1 MAPVDT
7 TKLEFPKTAE
17 DEEPTASLLKVLAL
31 LIQLEDDAQHSIE
44 AAKVDDP
51 KTKKTPP
58 LIAEAQYEVL
68 AANLLK
74 SLALGFKLEPL
85 KVRHLSM

>member
-7 TKLEFPKTAE
+7 PKLEFPKIAE

-44 AAKVDDP
+44 AAKVD
-51 KTKKTPP
+51 
-58 LIAEAQYEVL
+58 VL
-68 AANLLK
+68 KAK
-74 SLALGFKLEPL
+74 
-85 KVRHLSM
+85 